1 MTDPTR
7 WRFVAAILVALLLTA
22 CAPGAAPVASDP
34 PPAAAQ
40 EAADDTASAPAE
52 EPQPEAEATE
62 PPAEEPDD
70 AADDPAE
77 APSGTRVFVIV
88 PEESTASYIADEE
101 FFGDALPKYGIPI
114 GTQDTVG
121 STQAIEGQ
129 FTLNWDDLSS
139 PLGENEFRVDLS
151 TLTSDQRLR
160 DEWLRD
166 NGPEFATYPD
176 AIFVAERLENA
187 PTTYTEGEEVTF
199 QMVGQLTV
207 HDVTQPTTF
216 DVTASLNGDTVTG
229 VAETTILLTDFG
241 IEPPDFLNTLTV
253 QNEMGIRVEFT
264 AREQ

>member
-1 MTDPTR
+1 MTEPTR
-7 WRFVAAILVALLLTA
+7 WRFVAAILAALLLAA
-22 CAPGAAPVASDP
+22 CAPGTAPVASDP
-34 PPAAAQ
+34 APAAAQ
-40 EAADDTASAPAE
+40 QAAESAAPAE
-52 EPQPEAEATE
+52 QAQAEPEATE
-62 PPAEEPDD
+62 PPADEPAE

-88 PEESTASYIADEE
+88 PEESRASYIADEE

-129 FTLNWDDLSS
+129 FTLNWDDLSA

-166 NGPEFATYPD
+166 NGPQFATFPD

-187 PTTYTEGEEVTF
+187 PTSYTEGEEVTF
-199 QMVGQLTV
+199 QMVGQLTI

-216 DVTASLNGDTVTG
+216 DVTASLSGDTVTG

-241 IEPPDFLNTLTV
+241 IEPPNFINTLTV